1 MKKTFAITLAV
12 TILFGHPAA
21 LSASTKLGSNCTKLG
36 QIQKSGKSL
45 LVCDATKGKRV
56 WRNANSYEKSVH
68 EDKQRKEAVKLEYD
82 RIVNSNLGKRC
93 VVGGICKVG
102 NTGPGGGIVFYDE
115 GSKKPWGRY
124 LEIAPNGW
132 SGTPEDPT
140 ANWCEVN
147 KHLGA
152 FGKEIGTGRSN
163 TSTMVATCT
172 SGAAVIANSYTG
184 GGKTD
189 WFLPSNDELNE
200 LCKFAKNQYT
210 GDPRE
215 NCTTFS
221 VYDEGIEQ
229 TIRKGFTLKGYWSST
244 ENSGDVFFI
253 AHKHVFSGY
262 VAPWSSNPKTDF
274 YSVRPIRAF

>member
-1 MKKTFAITLAV
+1 M
-12 TILFGHPAA
+12 
-21 LSASTKLGSNCTKLG
+21 
-36 QIQKSGKSL
+36 
-45 LVCDATKGKRV
+45 
-56 WRNANSYEKSVH
+56 
-68 EDKQRKEAVKLEYD
+68 EYD
-82 RIVNSNLGKRC
+82 KLVNSNLGKRC
-93 VVGGICKVG
+93 VVGGTCKVG

-124 LEIAPNGW
+124 LELAPNGW

-163 TSTMVATCT
+163 TGIIVATCT
-172 SGAAVIANSYTG
+172 SGAAIIASSYSG

-200 LCKFAKNQYT
+200 MCKFAKNQYT

-215 NCTTFS
+215 DCTTFS
-221 VYDEGIEQ
+221 VYDETIAQ

-244 ENSGDVFFI
+244 EHNGDVFFI
-253 AHKHVFSGY
+253 AHKHSLGG
-262 VAPWSSNPKTDF
+262 WSSARSNNLKTDLF
-274 YSVRPIRAF
+274 SVRPIRAF